1 MDKSF
6 LEHLEDL
13 RWVIIKSVLTLAVTT
28 TLACIYAQQVA
39 AFLRQPLDLALTA
52 RGISAERFLIT
63 LDVTEPLMIML
74 EIGIFAGCVLACPL
88 IFYFI
93 AQFSSP
99 ALPANQRKTLL
110 GAFGTGGLLFLLG
123 AAFCYFLVLPQA
135 IAFFLDFSA
144 WFGLRPTWTIRHYLE
159 FVLQMLIAFGV
170 SFELPLVILILARL
184 GIVSAAWLR
193 RYRRHAIVVLV
204 IFAACVTPTSD
215 PYNLAILFF
224 PMYALYEISVLLA
237 AWLGKKKT
245 VE

>member
-1 MDKSF
+1 MNKSF

-13 RWVIIKSVLTLAVTT
+13 RWVLIKSVLALATTTILACYYAQKLAV
-28 TLACIYAQQVA
+28 
-39 AFLRQPLDLALTA
+39 FLRQPLEHALTA
-52 RGISAERFLIT
+52 RGMSAERFLIT

-74 EIGIFAGCVLACPL
+74 EMGVFAGCVLACPF

-93 AQFSSP
+93 AQFALP
-99 ALPANQRKTLL
+99 ALPVSQRKMLL
-110 GAFGTGGLLFLLG
+110 WVFVGGGLLFLLG
-123 AAFCYFLVLPQA
+123 AAFCYALVLPQA

-144 WFGLRPTWTIRHYLE
+144 WFGLRPVWTIRHYLD
-159 FVLQMLIAFGV
+159 FVLQMIIAFGV

-193 RYRRHAIVVLV
+193 RYRRHAIVALV

-215 PYNLAILFF
+215 PYNLAVLFF

-237 AWLGKKKT
+237 AWLGKKKGG
-245 VE
+245 E